1 MSQKSWQIN
10 RRRMLQGV
18 GTALSLPMLDGMM
31 FGSQK
36 EEFTNPKK
44 RLCSVYF
51 PYGVQMQGDLSW
63 FPQGEGKDYTFSKPL
78 ESLKPHKEDITIF
91 GGLSHP
97 LCRKMNGHATADI
110 FLTGSFINL
119 DGVGQTESL
128 DTFASHTLGKTTR
141 YQSLVLSTDE
151 GVGEFGRRN
160 TCSTTP
166 KGRAIP
172 PMVSPWKIYNH
183 LFDKTPANARELIV
197 REKSMLDAL
206 LEDSKSLSRQLGVQ
220 DRRKLDEYMSSVRDS
235 EKKAHR
241 AEGWLN
247 TAKPK
252 VDPNTLALDKDAAA
266 GSPKEYLRCMYD
278 LMFIALQTDSTRVIS
293 YSIGNQR
300 AGASAADTFPELV
313 TGKKGNLHKIDHSNS
328 SGLYDTFL
336 AAQFSYFVD
345 RLKNAQEGE
354 HSLLDNTMVLYGSSN
369 SKTHNNTNYP
379 LVLAGG
385 SKLGLKHGQFRK
397 YSASV
402 PLSNLFLTM
411 LHGLGVEADSF
422 ADSNGRLMEML

>member
-1 MSQKSWQIN
+1 
-10 RRRMLQGV
+10 MLRGI
-18 GTALSLPMLDGMM
+18 GTALSLPLLDGML
-31 FGSQK
+31 FGAQK
-36 EEFTNPKK
+36 KELQSPKK
-44 RLCSVYF
+44 RFCSVYF
-51 PYGVQMQGDLSW
+51 PYGVQMKGDYTW
-63 FPQGEGKDYTFSKPL
+63 FPTGDGPDYTFSKPL
-78 ESLKPHKEDITIF
+78 EGLKPHKGDITIF
-91 GGLSHP
+91 SGLSHP

-110 FLTGSFINL
+110 FLTGSYIST

-141 YQSLVLSTDE
+141 YPSMVLSTDE
-151 GVGEFGRRN
+151 GVGEVGRRN

-183 LFDKTPANARELIV
+183 LFDKTPENARQMIQ

-220 DRRKLDEYMSSVRDS
+220 DRQKLDEYMSSVRDS
-235 EKKAHR
+235 EKKANR
-241 AEGWLN
+241 AEAWLN

-252 VDPNTLALDKDAAA
+252 VDPNTLALDKDAAS
-266 GSPKEYLRCMYD
+266 GSPQEYLRCMYD
-278 LMFIALQTDSTRVIS
+278 LMFLALQTDSTRVIS

-300 AGASAADTFPELV
+300 AGASSADTFPELV
-313 TGKKGNLHKIDHSNS
+313 TGKKGNLHNIDHGER
-328 SGLYDTFL
+328 SGPYDAFM
-336 AAQFSYFVD
+336 ASQFGYFIE

-354 HSLLDNTMVLYGSSN
+354 NSLLDNTMVLYGSSN
-369 SKTHNNTNYP
+369 SKTHTNTNYP

-385 SKLGLKHGQFRK
+385 SKLGLKHGQFLK
-397 YSASV
+397 YKDSKQHGAV

-411 LHGLGVEADSF
+411 LQGLGIPSESFSDST
-422 ADSNGRLMEML
+422 GILPELV